1 MRLPG
6 ESSSVVTCLDGYAM
20 AREGRAGPAL
30 ATAALASFFA
40 GTVATVLVALFSLP
54 LTLMAQSFGPAEYF
68 ALMVLGLV
76 AAVIF
81 AHGSPLK
88 SVAMI
93 FVGLLFGL
101 VGADVNTGLDRYTFG
116 LPELRD
122 GIGFVVVSMGV
133 FGIAEIIANLERPER
148 RGDMAGTVSRLWL
161 TRDEF
166 RAAAPAALRGTALGS
181 LLVVLPGGGA
191 MLGSFAS

>member
-1 MRLPG
+1 
-6 ESSSVVTCLDGYAM
+6 
-20 AREGRAGPAL
+20 
-30 ATAALASFFA
+30 
-40 GTVATVLVALFSLP
+40 LP

-81 AHGSPLK
+81 SQGSPVK

-101 VGADVNTGLDRYTFG
+101 VGADVNTGVDRYTFG

-133 FGIAEIIANLERPER
+133 FGIAEIIANLGQPER
-148 RGDMAGTVSRLWL
+148 RGDMAGSVSRLWL
-161 TRDEF
+161 SWDEF
-166 RAAAPAALRGTALGS
+166 RAAWPAALRGTAIGS
-181 LLVVLPGGGA
+181 LLGVLPGGGA
-191 MLGSFAS
+191 MLGSFASYAVEKRVAREPGRFGNG